1 MARERIFTDN
11 DIEGIVEL
19 IRAWPKE
26 VISWSAICNKAEPLL
41 GRVPTRQGLS
51 QCNAI
56 LTAFQAKKQGLR
68 ISPLQ
73 SVPAPSSLAV
83 ASERIA
89 RLNAEIAELK
99 LENTRL
105 RDRFITWQY
114 NAHAKNMT
122 QADLDHPLPLIDRE
136 VDASEKDEYGRIK

>member
-1 MARERIFTDN
+1 MARNRVFTDT
-11 DIEGIVEL
+11 DIEGVIEL

-26 VISWSAICNKAEPLL
+26 VISWSAVCKKTEPLL

-51 QCNAI
+51 QVEEI
-56 LTAFQAKKQGLR
+56 LTAFQAKKKGLH
-68 ISPLQ
+68 ISPKQ
-73 SVPAPSSLAV
+73 SVPMPSSLAV
-83 ASERIA
+83 ASQRIA

-114 NAHAKNMT
+114 NAHARNMT
-122 QADLDHPLPLIDRE
+122 DTDLDNPLPMIDRE
-136 VDASEKDEYGRIK
+136 VDASQKDEYGRVK